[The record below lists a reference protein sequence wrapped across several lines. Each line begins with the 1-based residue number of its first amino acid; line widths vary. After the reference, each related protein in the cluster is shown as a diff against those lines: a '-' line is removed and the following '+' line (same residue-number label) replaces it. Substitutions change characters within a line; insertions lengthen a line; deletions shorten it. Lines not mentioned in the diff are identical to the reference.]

1 MRIAGLTVHI
11 IAGTLGIVSGFL
23 ALYAVKG
30 GTLHR
35 KSGGVFVYAM
45 VVMALVGAT
54 LAALGNV
61 APAANVPVGLL
72 TAYLVVTGVETVRST
87 PSLGRR
93 FEVWMMVLA
102 MSAGLALATF
112 GVVAASRPTGKLD
125 GMPPYPFLIFGA
137 IAALAVIGDLRMLK
151 QGGRLVLRGAPRVA
165 RHLWRMSTALLI
177 AAFSFF
183 LGQAKVIPK
192 PIRIVPLLM
201 IPPMIVLVV
210 MLYWL
215 WRVRARR
222 ALKEIVIFQTREA
235 IHGAIS
241 SSHHIP

>member
-1 MRIAGLTVHI
+1 MRIVGLTVHI
-11 IAGTLGIVSGFL
+11 IAGSLGILSGFL

-30 GTLHR
+30 GALHR

-45 VVMALVGAT
+45 VTMGLVGAT

-87 PSLGRR
+87 SNGRRVDVALTLLALGCGLTLAAFGLVASTRPNGKLYGMPSL
-93 FEVWMMVLA
+93 
-102 MSAGLALATF
+102 
-112 GVVAASRPTGKLD
+112 
-125 GMPPYPFLIFGA
+125 PFFIFGA
-137 IAALAVIGDLRMLK
+137 IASLAVLGDFRAMRR
-151 QGGRLVLRGAPRVA
+151 GGLGSLRGAPRVA

-192 PIRIVPLLM
+192 PIRIFPLLM
-201 IPPMIVLVV
+201 VPPLIVLAV

-222 ALKEIVIFQTREA
+222 ALRGLVIVQVREA
-235 IHGAIS
+235 T
-241 SSHHIP
+241 

>member
-1 MRIAGLTVHI
+1 MRAVGLSVHI
-11 IAGTLGIVSGFL
+11 IAGAIGILSGFV

-30 GTLHR
+30 GMLHR

-45 VVMALVGAT
+45 VTMGLVGAT
-54 LAALGNV
+54 LAALRNV

-72 TAYLVVTGVETVRST
+72 TAYLVVTGVESVRST
-87 PSLGRR
+87 SRGRG
-93 FEVWMMVLA
+93 FETALTLLA
-102 MSAGLALATF
+102 GSCGVTLATF
-112 GVVAASRPTGKLD
+112 GVVASSRPNGKLY
-125 GMPPYPFLIFGA
+125 GMPSFPFFIFGA
-137 IAALAVIGDLRMLK
+137 IAGLAVIGDFRAI
-151 QGGRLVLRGAPRVA
+151 QAGGLGSLRGASRVA

-192 PIRIVPLLM
+192 PIRIYPLLTV
-201 IPPMIVLVV
+201 PPLIVLAV

-222 ALKEIVIFQTREA
+222 ALRGLGILQPREA
-235 IHGAIS
+235 T
-241 SSHHIP
+241 